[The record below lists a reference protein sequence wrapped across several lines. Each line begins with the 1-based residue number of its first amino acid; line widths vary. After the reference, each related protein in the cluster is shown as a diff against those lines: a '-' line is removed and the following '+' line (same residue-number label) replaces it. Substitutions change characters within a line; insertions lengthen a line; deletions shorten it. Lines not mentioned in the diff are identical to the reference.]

1 MSEEKKVLDMEDL
14 MIDYGEMTSFDFNS
28 LDYKETREL
37 QRIIDSEYAN
47 QPAAFK
53 YGNFNL
59 LDMLHSFITQKQ
71 S

>member
-1 MSEEKKVLDMEDL
+1 MAEKKIIDMEEL

-28 LDYKETREL
+28 LDYKQTREL
-37 QRIIDSEYAN
+37 QRIVDYEYAN

-53 YGNFNL
+53 YVNFNL
-59 LDMLHSFITQKQ
+59 IDMIHSFISQKD

>member
-1 MSEEKKVLDMEDL
+1 MTEKKVLDMEEL

-37 QRIIDSEYAN
+37 QKITDYSYYN

-59 LDMLHSFITQKQ
+59 LDVIHAFISQKDV
-71 S
+71 

>member
-1 MSEEKKVLDMEDL
+1 MAEKKVFDMEDL

-37 QRIIDSEYAN
+37 QRITGSEYYN

-59 LDMLHSFITQKQ
+59 IDMIHSFITQKEV
-71 S
+71 

>member
-1 MSEEKKVLDMEDL
+1 MAEEKKVLDMEDL

-37 QRIIDSEYAN
+37 QRAIDSEYAN
-47 QPAAFK
+47 QPPTFK
-53 YGNFNL
+53 YGNFDI
-59 LDMLHSFITQKQ
+59 LDMLHSFITRKE